1 MSDQAPGPDLALRR
15 YEAIH
20 EHAELELELA
30 GRGEIEGLLALGAR
44 WDDLTRDLP
53 ARPPAAAASLLE
65 RARLIHER
73 THVELVRLREMLL
86 AEITTVGRAK
96 PAPPRATAAS
106 CNTVRAWTA
115 APSCPKGLAVTGRSR
130 GRPRRWPNSQ

>member
-1 MSDQAPGPDLALRR
+1 MSGQAPGPDVALRR

-53 ARPPAAAASLLE
+53 ARPPTAAAPLLE

-86 AEITTVGRAK
+86 AEITTTGRAK
-96 PAPPRATAAS
+96 RTADGYGGQLQ
-106 CNTVRAWTA
+106 R
-115 APSCPKGLAVTGRSR
+115 
-130 GRPRRWPNSQ
+130 RPRLDRSA